1 MGGSQLELLP
11 DDNQATATTTIHAQP
26 DLAIAISADP
36 QIFLNGQPLTYNLIY
51 QNTGNQTTSNVLI
64 TATVLSNLTNVVPG
78 QGGVY
83 DPATGNITWI
93 LSALAVD
100 GAHTVTFAATISPTA
115 QAGSLAAVRAEIS
128 DDGANGADADS
139 SNNLA
144 TDTDVIARPYIVL
157 ENRASQPVY
166 TGEPVTYTIAYHN
179 AGAAVAENVIIT
191 AAVPSQAS
199 LGSILNGGTE
209 TGGILTWNIGEVA
222 AGASGSIGFVA
233 TPLTTSGGSSSP
245 APTLSTEAGSGTIV
259 ITTTTTNVPTGWCD
273 FEGCTSFKTIWQGS
287 DPTGAAGWSD
297 NPRLTSTNFD
307 DTSWISARTVI
318 TPEGYWTDPANV
330 AAEWVTPMTLTQY
343 ARSYSFFRQFMC
355 LPLNA
360 NDLQA
365 TLTIASDDLSEVYL
379 NGELAGTH
387 LGSGSASLL
396 DASDD
401 LQSGINLLAI
411 RLLNN
416 NHGGHPDYGGGDHI
430 GLLYSLSAS
439 YSSLRPFVAAP
450 TTVRAG
456 QPVTFTIDESA
467 IGGRTPYSYT
477 IDFGGSEGTQTYATT
492 ATFSHVYNTPGTYTA
507 VVTARAQLG
516 CTGQDTIVINVV
528 AEATPLLINRAGV
541 SYLNANTLGYA
552 GESGGGEA
560 LQAAVH
566 LDISQASAAA
576 SFVPGQDTVA
586 YSVIVTNNGVEA
598 ATNAL
603 ISDTLPAEL
612 TDVTWTCAP
621 SADASCSANGSGA
634 LNDTVSVPAGGTLTY
649 ALTGTLLSSALGDV
663 ANTIFALP
671 PLNFVNLGIGS
682 ATDNKPTATQ
692 ADLSVIKA
700 CGLDHGHQRDHLHN
714 YLLQHRPVRC
724 ARGLH

>member
-1 MGGSQLELLP
+1 VP
-11 DDNQATATTTIHAQP
+11 
-26 DLAIAISADP
+26 AD
-36 QIFLNGQPLTYNLIY
+36 
-51 QNTGNQTTSNVLI
+51 
-64 TATVLSNLTNVVPG
+64 
-78 QGGVY
+78 
-83 DPATGNITWI
+83 
-93 LSALAVD
+93 
-100 GAHTVTFAATISPTA
+100 
-115 QAGSLAAVRAEIS
+115 
-128 DDGANGADADS
+128 
-139 SNNLA
+139 
-144 TDTDVIARPYIVL
+144 
-157 ENRASQPVY
+157 
-166 TGEPVTYTIAYHN
+166 
-179 AGAAVAENVIIT
+179 
-191 AAVPSQAS
+191 
-199 LGSILNGGTE
+199 
-209 TGGILTWNIGEVA
+209 
-222 AGASGSIGFVA
+222 
-233 TPLTTSGGSSSP
+233 
-245 APTLSTEAGSGTIV
+245 
-259 ITTTTTNVPTGWCD
+259 WCD
-273 FEGCTSFKTIWQGS
+273 FEGCTSFKTIWQAS
-287 DPTGAAGWSD
+287 NSTGAPGWND
-297 NPRLTSTNFD
+297 NPRLTTTNFD

-330 AAEWVTPMTLTQY
+330 AAEWVTPMTLTQS
-343 ARSYSFFRQFMC
+343 APSYSFFRQFVC

-456 QPVTFTIDESA
+456 HPVMFTIDESA

-477 IDFGGSEGTQTYATT
+477 IDFGGSEGTQAYAAT

-528 AEATPLLINRAGV
+528 ADATPLLINRAGV
-541 SYLNANTLGYA
+541 NYLNANALGYA
-552 GESGGGEA
+552 GASGGGEA

-566 LDISQASAAA
+566 LDISQVSAAA

-586 YSVIVTNNGVEA
+586 YSVIVTNSGAEA
-598 ATNAL
+598 ATNAT

-612 TDVTWTCAP
+612 IGVTWTCAP
-621 SADASCSANGSGA
+621 SAGASCTANGSGA
-634 LNDTVSVPAGGTLTY
+634 LNDTVTVPAGGTLTY
-649 ALTGTLLSSALGDV
+649 AMTGTLLSSALGDV
-663 ANTIFALP
+663 VNTIFALP
-671 PLNFVNLGIGS
+671 PFNFVNMGIGS

-700 CGLDHGHQRDHLHN
+700 TSWITGLNVLTYTITYTNTGPSDAREVFINDTLPVSLTYQGQVSATPAIDPLSPIGQAYTWYTPTLPANTTGSIVYTVTINTGITATLTSSVSITTTTFDTSPGNNLYQTDVNARDGAPTGIHL
-714 YLLQHRPVRC
+714 LSLA
-724 ARGLH
+724 ARADVNRAPELALAGLGVIAAMVLIRRRGAE